1 MKRDLGETEQ
11 GLEDLEDPRP
21 LQPIMAMDYGVEEGR
36 GMNEFMQP
44 SHNSQSASS
53 IGVWDYT
60 ERMQRVNDVCV

>member
-53 IGVWDYT
+53 IGV
-60 ERMQRVNDVCV
+60 